1 MEIKKHQVKIYIA
14 LSFLVCIKSRPM
26 SASTEVAI
34 RECPQ
39 YQKLKPKDF
48 CVLDAPQYE
57 NDLKVGD
64 NLKLEWQF
72 RSPMNLSETK
82 VSISN
87 EEHMIINGTRVATIL
102 ENHNNWRAE
111 WKCTEKN
118 SYFICNYTVTVH
130 RAEYSDEI
138 VAQVKI
144 NLLGVHVILKSAFFH
159 IRVQPESPTS
169 TVQSTEVNTPVQP
182 ENPSELLTS
191 TTTTLPLTS
200 TTSAHP
206 KPTIV
211 NVPSGPSN
219 RAVIA
224 IVIVSAIVLAGL
236 ILRKQIRRVICKS
249 CNWHPESQRT
259 VTYDASTQA
268 IRIGTTDPIEPLDQQ
283 LTPVNQSVLPATED
297 RLASEGVNEIVKNEP
312 TERLQR
318 QLRSSSTAITN
329 QVIYDASTQAIRIG
343 TTDPIEP
350 LDQQLTPVN
359 QSVLP
364 PTDQTRILT
373 RDPNEPFSQQVTS
386 CATEGIDQPVQGR
399 THANSTKLLHLFV
412 FTL

>member
-259 VTYDASTQA
+259 
-268 IRIGTTDPIEPLDQQ
+268 
-283 LTPVNQSVLPATED
+283 ED